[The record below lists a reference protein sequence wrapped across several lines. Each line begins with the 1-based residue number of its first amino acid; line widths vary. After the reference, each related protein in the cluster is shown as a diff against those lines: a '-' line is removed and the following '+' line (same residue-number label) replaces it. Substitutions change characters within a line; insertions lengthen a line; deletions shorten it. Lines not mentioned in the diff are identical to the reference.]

1 MHIKRPFENGR
12 SNSKGLFHIYVRV
25 DMGEGLPQNSRFF
38 GKMQII
44 STISIFLIFISKTM

>member
-25 DMGEGLPQNSRFF
+25 DMGEGLPHIPKIADFSVKCNNFNSKHLSEFY
-38 GKMQII
+38 
-44 STISIFLIFISKTM
+44 

>member
-25 DMGEGLPQNSRFF
+25 DMGEGLPHIY
-38 GKMQII
+38 K
-44 STISIFLIFISKTM
+44 ISKCAEKCK

>member
-25 DMGEGLPQNSRFF
+25 DMGEGLPHIPVSY
-38 GKMQII
+38 
-44 STISIFLIFISKTM
+44 THLTLPTT

>member
-25 DMGEGLPQNSRFF
+25 DMGEGLPHIPKIADFSV
-38 GKMQII
+38 KY
-44 STISIFLIFISKTM
+44 K

>member
-25 DMGEGLPQNSRFF
+25 DMGEGLPHIPKIVPKIADFSV
-38 GKMQII
+38 KC
-44 STISIFLIFISKTM
+44 K